1 LAGDAGGGAEVT
13 PTPSAVSITG
23 FPGAGGPT
31 VEALIPRWH
40 HLMAPFTNLTGSGK
54 D

>member
-1 LAGDAGGGAEVT
+1 MAGDAGGGVEVT
-13 PTPSAVSITG
+13 PTSSAASIPG
-23 FPGAGGPT
+23 FPGDGGPT
-31 VEALIPRWH
+31 VEVLIPRWH